1 MIKRSLFGL
10 ATPLFAYDPPPRP
23 PADPL
28 KIPLF
33 RTVSLY
39 IQKPFESVSLIK
51 LKPGEAVRA
60 GQRLQLAP
68 GDAEGTVSPVA
79 GRIAAVEPYSGDFG
93 RRFTRLTIEVDPQ
106 GPQDD
111 AFAAVA
117 AQPTLEGLTRYLSDC
132 PGAPPLHLL
141 SGDGPDIDTI
151 VINGLDS
158 DLLVAT
164 SQYVMESRIEDVKKG
179 IAVLKQVAGEKRV
192 VGVVPRDRIQ
202 GYGHLGAEFKAADA
216 CHPAGIPVK
225 IMRDVFGRTVPA
237 GQGVTDAGAAF
248 FKAEAVAALGRSV
261 ARGRVYMRKLITL
274 IDKQGGTRMIEA
286 AIGTP
291 FSSILDACGI
301 SVGDHDSLIVGGPM
315 TGAAVY
321 STEHPVQAGTDAIM
335 VQDSADVPLSSDYPC
350 INCGECVRICPAHVP
365 VNMLV
370 RFLEAGQ
377 YESAAEEYDL
387 YCCIECGLCSFVC
400 PSRIPIFQYI
410 RLAKYELERIKALE
424 AEND

>member
-28 KIPLF
+28 NIPLF
-33 RTVSLY
+33 RTISLY
-39 IQKPFESVSLIK
+39 IEKPFESVSTVT
-51 LKPGEAVRA
+51 LKPGETVRA
-60 GQRLQLAP
+60 GQLLKLAP
-68 GDAEGTVSPVA
+68 EDAVGTVSPVA
-79 GRIAAVEPYSGDFG
+79 GRVAAIEPYSGDFG
-93 RRFTRLTIEVDPQ
+93 RRFTRLTIEADPE
-106 GPQDD
+106 GPADD
-111 AFAAVA
+111 AFAAIA
-117 AQPTLEGLTRYLSDC
+117 AEPTLQGLIQYLSDS
-132 PGAPPLHLL
+132 PGAPPLPLL
-141 SGDGPDIDTI
+141 AGEEPDIDTI
-151 VINGLDS
+151 VISGMDS

-164 SQYVMESRIEDVKKG
+164 GQYVMENRIEDVKKG
-179 IAVLKQVAGEKRV
+179 IAVLKQVAGERRI

-225 IMRDVFGRTVPA
+225 IMHDVFGRTVPA
-237 GQGVTDAGAAF
+237 GQRVEDVGAAF
-248 FKAEAVAALGRSV
+248 FRAEAVAALGRSV
-261 ARGRVYMRKLITL
+261 AEGRVYMRKLITV
-274 IDKQGGTRMIEA
+274 IDKQGRSRMVTA
-286 AIGTP
+286 VIGTP
-291 FSSILDACGI
+291 FKAILEDCGI
-301 SVGDHDSLIVGGPM
+301 QVGDYDSLIVGGPM
-315 TGAAVY
+315 TGVAVY
-321 STEHPVQAGTDAIM
+321 STDHPVQAGTDAIM

-350 INCGECVRICPAHVP
+350 INCGECIRICPVNVP